1 MTVRNILGEWELW
14 QRAAGLSERTI
25 RERAH
30 VILALH
36 ETVCRAPGELVQRD
50 VLYFLGRRGLRPS
63 SRATY
68 QASIRAYTRWAVQQ
82 GILPVDP
89 CSGLPV
95 ARRPRNVP
103 RPVES
108 VQLAALLGKV
118 NRERTRMFVLLAA
131 LAGLRVHEIAKVQ
144 GRDVDLV
151 SGTLTVTGKGGT
163 TKVVPLHPDIISAGH
178 RYPKSGWWFPSYTK
192 PGPVRPDAVRA
203 AITRAMERAGVAG
216 TPHQLR
222 HWFGTQLLEAGAD
235 LRTVQELMR
244 HDSIASTQ
252 IYTLVSPER
261 RRAAVGQLALPA
273 A

>member
-1 MTVRNILGEWELW
+1 MGDWELW

-30 VILALH
+30 VVAALH
-36 ETVCRAPGELVQRD
+36 ETACRVPGELVQRD
-50 VLYFLGRRGLRPS
+50 VLFFLGRTGLRPS

-68 QASIRAYTRWAVQQ
+68 QASIRAYTRWAVMQ
-82 GILPVDP
+82 GILPLDP
-89 CSGLPV
+89 CAGLPV

-103 RPVES
+103 RPVET

-118 NRERTRMFVLLAA
+118 NRARTRMFVLLAA
-131 LAGLRVHEIAKVQ
+131 LAGLRVHEIAKIQ

-151 SGTLTVTGKGGT
+151 AGSLTVTGKGGT
-163 TKVVPLHPDIISAGH
+163 TKVIPLHPDIISAAAG
-178 RYPKSGWWFPSYTK
+178 YPRAGWWFPSYTK
-192 PGPVRPDAVRA
+192 TGPVRPDAVRA
-203 AITRAMERAGVAG
+203 AISRAMERAGVNG

-222 HWFGTQLLEAGAD
+222 HWYGTQLLECGTD

-252 IYTLVSPER
+252 IYTLVSPAR
-261 RRAAVGQLALPA
+261 RRDAIRMLELPA